1 MVLFVIPFKYRLD
14 GYDGLERLERYGGLE
29 RWDRFYREKRDARGR
44 VPERWAIG
52 HLYNLNFLDAAYSF
66 SSSNIFIFVSK
77 AL

>member
-1 MVLFVIPFKYRLD
+1 MVLFVILFKYRLD
-14 GYDGLERLERYGGLE
+14 GYDGLERLE

-52 HLYNLNFLDAAYSF
+52 HLYNLNFLDAAHSF
-66 SSSNIFIFVSK
+66 SSSNSFIFVSK